1 MAKKIS
7 DLTSATT
14 PLAGTELV
22 EIVQSGVSKKVAA
35 SYLAGGGAMRELL
48 TAARTYYVRTD
59 GSDSNNGLANTSG
72 GAFLTLQKAYNTAIA
87 LDTGGYA
94 VTIKAADGTY
104 TAGVSIDKPLVGGGQ
119 LIVEGNTTTPSN
131 AVISLSSGSCFGI
144 SNYAIATV
152 RGFKLV
158 NSGGYGILCSV
169 GGRAF
174 ASSMEYGACSAHHN
188 RASGSGSQIEL
199 TGAIAISGDAQTFI
213 AADGSGANT
222 QLSQSTVTFS
232 GTRTFSTAFAW
243 STRNAGLRT
252 FTMTWAGTHA
262 STVGKKY
269 DYTMNATG
277 EHNSVTLP
285 GGTAGTTAT
294 GAQVSA

>member
-1 MAKKIS
+1 MSKKIT
-7 DLTSATT
+7 DLTAATT

-72 GAFLTLQKAYNTAIA
+72 GAFLTLQKAYNTALA
-87 LDTGGYA
+87 LDTGGYT
-94 VTIKAADGTY
+94 VTIEVGDGTY
-104 TAGVSIDKPLVGGGQ
+104 TAGMTIDKPLVGGGS
-119 LIVEGNTTTPSN
+119 LIVDGNTTTPAN
-131 AVISLSSGSCFGI
+131 CIVSLSSGSCFAV
-144 SNYAIATV
+144 SYAPVTI

-158 NSGGYGILCSV
+158 NSGGYGILTSY
-169 GGRAF
+169 GGKAF
-174 ASSMEYGACSAHHN
+174 PSAMEYGACSAHHN

-222 QLSQSTVTFS
+222 QLYQSTVTFS

-269 DYTMNATG
+269 DVTMNSTLELNG
-277 EHNSVTLP
+277 VTLP
-285 GGTAGTTAT
+285 GGTAGTYAT
-294 GAQVSA
+294 GGQVSA

>member
-14 PLAGTELV
+14 PLAGTELL

-72 GAFLTLQKAYNTAIA
+72 GAFLTLQKAYNAAMA
-87 LDTGGYA
+87 LDTGGYT
-94 VTIKAADGTY
+94 VTIEVGDGTY
-104 TAGVSIDKPLVGGGQ
+104 TAGMTIDKPMVGGGA
-119 LIVEGNTTTPSN
+119 LIVDGNTTTPAN
-131 AVISLSSGSCFGI
+131 CIVSLSSGSCFAV
-144 SNYAIATV
+144 SYAPVTI

-158 NSGGYGILCSV
+158 NSGGYGLWAQY
-169 GGRAF
+169 GGKAF
-174 ASSMEYGACSAHHN
+174 VSSMEYGACSAHHN
-188 RASGSGSQIEL
+188 RASGGGSVVEA
-199 TGAIAISGDAQTFI
+199 TGAIAISGNAGTSFS
-213 AADGSGANT
+213 ADGGGVA
-222 QLSQSTVTFS
+222 QLSGSTTTFS
-232 GTRTFSTAFAW
+232 GTVTYSTAFAW
-243 STRNAGLRT
+243 ATRGGSFRT

-269 DYTMNATG
+269 DYTLNATG
-277 EHNSVTLP
+277 EHNGVTLP

>member
-1 MAKKIS
+1 MSKKIT
-7 DLTSATT
+7 DLTAATT
-14 PLAGTELV
+14 PLAGTEMV
-22 EIVQSGVSKKVAA
+22 EIVQGGVSKKVAA
-35 SYLAGGGAMRELL
+35 SYLGAGGVVVRERLS
-48 TAARTYYVRTD
+48 AARTYYVRTD
-59 GSDSNNGLANTSG
+59 GSDSNDGLTNTSG
-72 GAFLTLQKAYNTAIA
+72 GAFLTLQKAYNVALT
-87 LDTGGYA
+87 LDTYGYA

-169 GGRAF
+169 GGRVF

-188 RASGSGSQIEL
+188 RAFGVGAAVEV
-199 TGAIAISGDAQTFI
+199 TGAITVSGNAGIFI
-213 AADGSGANT
+213 GGDGGGQA
-222 QLSQSTVTFS
+222 QLSSATVTFS
-232 GTRTFSTAFAW
+232 GTITFSTAFAW
-243 STRNAGLRT
+243 ATRGGGVRV
-252 FTMTWAGTHA
+252 FTITWAGSHA
-262 STVGKKY
+262 SVVGKKY
-269 DYTMNATG
+269 DYTLNATG
-277 EHNSVTLP
+277 EHNGVTLV

-294 GAQVSA
+294 GAEVSA